1 MRREHLELTVSGVGW
16 VETDGEPEKPTVRIE
31 ATSSEVASLLEER
44 LTGSDGDPLAAE
56 DIDVAVRLLGDP
68 DTAGVNGVVAVTD
81 RLTGEFI
88 LELNETAEDVLS
100 FITAAKRY
108 GDIGN
113 TDGRYA
119 VEIVTEGEH
128 LVEYEKSTFLV
139 YNADGDLLRTHS
151 LIPSGV
157 EL

>member
-1 MRREHLELTVSGVGW
+1 MRREHLELTVSGVEW
-16 VETDGEPEKPTVRIE
+16 VETDGDPEKPTVRIE
-31 ATSSEVASLLEER
+31 ATSSEVADLLKER
-44 LTGSDGDPLAAE
+44 LTGSDGEPLAAE

-68 DTAGVNGVVAVTD
+68 ETRGVNGVVAVTD

-88 LELNETAEDVLS
+88 LELNETAADVLS

-108 GDIGN
+108 GDVGN
-113 TDGRYA
+113 ADGRYA
-119 VEIVTEGEH
+119 VQIEADDGQM
-128 LVEYEKSTFLV
+128 VEYEKSTFLV
-139 YNADGDLLRTHS
+139 YNDQGDLLRTHS